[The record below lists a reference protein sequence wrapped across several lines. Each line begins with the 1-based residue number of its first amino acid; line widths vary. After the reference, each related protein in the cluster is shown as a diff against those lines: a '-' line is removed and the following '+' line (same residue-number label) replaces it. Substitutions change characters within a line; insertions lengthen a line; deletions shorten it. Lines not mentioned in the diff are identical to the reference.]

1 MTLRIVAEL
10 QPAALAN
17 LSDTTWDPTVS
28 PEIKC
33 SSMIAD
39 STAWRRESGAGR
51 PDFWGLVRLTIGL
64 SRVKPPQSSVRP
76 ERGQYNEIARCLAN
90 YGLFWFL
97 VNLNSSG
104 LGFSRGAK
112 RMVELGLMEH
122 RKLLS
127 RANESS

>member
-33 SSMIAD
+33 SSMIAN

-51 PDFWGLVRLTIGL
+51 PDFCRLVRLTIGL
-64 SRVKPPQSSVRP
+64 FRVRSPPCIMPP
-76 ERGQYNEIARCLAN
+76 ERGQYNEIAICLAN
-90 YGLFWFL
+90 YGLFWQ
-97 VNLNSSG
+97 
-104 LGFSRGAK
+104 LGI
-112 RMVELGLMEH
+112 H
-122 RKLLS
+122 
-127 RANESS
+127 

>member
-39 STAWRRESGAGR
+39 NTAWRRESGAGR

-64 SRVKPPQSSVRP
+64 SRVRSPRYSVPP

-90 YGLFWFL
+90 YGVFWLL
-97 VNLNSSG
+97 VIPHFINSRI
-104 LGFSRGAK
+104 LGKG
-112 RMVELGLMEH
+112 
-122 RKLLS
+122 
-127 RANESS
+127 

>member
-51 PDFWGLVRLTIGL
+51 PDFWGLVRLTIGFIPDYVPAL
-64 SRVKPPQSSVRP
+64 QCAARTWSV
-76 ERGQYNEIARCLAN
+76 
-90 YGLFWFL
+90 
-97 VNLNSSG
+97 
-104 LGFSRGAK
+104 
-112 RMVELGLMEH
+112 
-122 RKLLS
+122 
-127 RANESS
+127 

>member
-64 SRVKPPQSSVRP
+64 SRITSQRYSVRP

-90 YGLFWFL
+90 YGLFWL
-97 VNLNSSG
+97 LLILISSTQD
-104 LGFSRGAK
+104 S
-112 RMVELGLMEH
+112 
-122 RKLLS
+122 
-127 RANESS
+127 